1 MKKQKITKIIETA
14 DLQTQKTEKEKQE
27 SYYIIKSWEELTD
40 DEKRQE
46 IDNNQESIY
55 QCYQEDLVNIYES
68 DLDYLK
74 EKYKNISFDY
84 IYLDGNS
91 QGNWIDSVKNFKYYN
106 NNINIYGEDIELHDI
121 DLHIHK
127 YIENITTDDLDI
139 YTYYLDDEKL
149 EKIQAT
155 KKYQNFINKVVK
167 DINNWIDEANEI
179 AKNILSKEYYI
190 PYNLNDPEDRSYLD
204 NYFYDSEFTYP
215 IKEADYENF
224 KK

>member
-1 MKKQKITKIIETA
+1 MKKQKITKIIETKN
-14 DLQTQKTEKEKQE
+14 LETGKTEKEKQV
-27 SYYIIKSWEELTD
+27 SYYIIKKWDELTD
-40 DEKRQE
+40 DEKIQE
-46 IDNNQESIY
+46 IENNQQSIY

-74 EKYKNISFDY
+74 GKYKNINFDY

-91 QGNWIDSVKNFKYYN
+91 QGNWIDSVKNFKYYD

-127 YIENITTDDLDI
+127 YIENITADDLDI

-155 KKYQNFINKVVK
+155 KKYQNFINKVIK

-179 AKNILSKEYYI
+179 AKNILSKEYYC
-190 PYNLNDPEDRSYLD
+190 PYNLNDPEDVDYLN
-204 NYFYDSEFTYP
+204 NYFYDSEFTYTVT
-215 IKEADYENF
+215 EADYENIR
-224 KK
+224 K

>member
-1 MKKQKITKIIETA
+1 MKKQKITRIIETKN
-14 DLQTQKTEKEKQE
+14 LETEKTEKEKQV
-27 SYYIIKSWEELTD
+27 SYYIIKKWDELTN

-46 IDNNQESIY
+46 IENNQASIY
-55 QCYQEDLVNIYES
+55 QCYQEDLVSIYES

-74 EKYKNISFDY
+74 DKYKNINFDY

-91 QGNWIDSVKNFKYYN
+91 QGNWIDSVKNFKYYD

-127 YIENITTDDLDI
+127 YIENITADDLDI
-139 YTYYLDDEKL
+139 YTYYLDNEKL

-179 AKNILSKEYYI
+179 AKNILSKEYYC
-190 PYNLNDPEDRSYLD
+190 PYNLNDPEDKSYLD
-204 NYFYDSEFTYP
+204 NYFCDSEFTY
-215 IKEADYENF
+215 KVTEADYEN
-224 KK
+224 KRK